1 MGGARCSV
9 LDKLTIC
16 RMCKNVTKKGKEL
29 SGAWSGTP
37 ANQKVTAM
45 NDKDAAS
52 LLSCLV
58 FLLLLLPVLVMMVM
72 TVQ

>member
-29 SGAWSGTP
+29 SGAGLVLSWQPKGSRDERQGCCKF
-37 ANQKVTAM
+37 A
-45 NDKDAAS
+45 
-52 LLSCLV
+52 LL
-58 FLLLLLPVLVMMVM
+58 FDGDDRAII
-72 TVQ
+72 